1 MWCWLW
7 QVFDADDER
16 RDGGILSA
24 AARRHRA
31 GCAPCRARAAAMA
44 AQGMQLKRAA
54 PTLVLP
60 ARSELPAAIMRSVRM
75 AATTVP
81 ETQASAAGTVWLRP
95 AWAVAAAAVLVCAS
109 VWWYAVGPARAPA
122 VAPGAAGGSQ
132 VASVVPGT
140 DTPAAPSLLSVA
152 WWSALTRT
160 TDDPL
165 TRESRLL
172 AGEVKA
178 AIEMVTHD
186 LPLVALE

>member
-7 QVFDADDER
+7 QLFDADAER

-31 GCAPCRARAAAMA
+31 GCAPCRARAAALA

-54 PTLVLP
+54 PTLVSP
-60 ARSELPAAIMRSVRM
+60 ARSDLPAAIMRSVRM
-75 AATTVP
+75 TATTVP
-81 ETQASAAGTVWLRP
+81 ETQAPAGGTAWLRP
-95 AWAVAAAAVLVCAS
+95 AWAAAFASVLVCGLMG
-109 VWWYAVGPARAPA
+109 WYARGPARAPA
-122 VAPGAAGGSQ
+122 APDAAGGSQ
-132 VASVVPGT
+132 VASVVLGT
-140 DTPAAPSLLSVA
+140 GTPAAPSFPSVA

-160 TDDPL
+160 ADDPL

-172 AGEVKA
+172 ASEVKA